1 MKAKI
6 LFLLVLPIF
15 SMGQDYVVDEIF
27 EPDNYSGGFAE
38 VSSNNRIIYS
48 WGLNIDNT
56 ELNLIKETGS
66 NYFDFRYQYNIPV
79 LKTVYF
85 TLGFGSNWNVFNL
98 NNDSNLLYID
108 SLFHEKRKLR
118 FQNITSVVGLR
129 FQAKKHP
136 NESWCLEVNF
146 LNEYLVRSNYLT
158 WGELDGM
165 RYKNKFSKLNFV
177 EKYQYG
183 LEVRSG
189 YKNIS
194 LFSRYRF
201 SSLINRSLGGVDLP
215 NLTFGLQLDIPA
227 SGDIL

>member
-38 VSSNNRIIYS
+38 VSPNNRIIYS
-48 WGLNIDNT
+48 WGLNIDHT

-85 TLGFGSNWNVFNL
+85 TLGFGSNWNVFNM

-146 LNEYLVRSNYLT
+146 LTSLS
-158 WGELDGM
+158 M
-165 RYKNKFSKLNFV
+165 ARYCSVLSSAAPEITNGVLASSIKQES
-177 EKYQYG
+177 
-183 LEVRSG
+183 
-189 YKNIS
+189 IS
-194 LFSRYRF
+194 ST
-201 SSLINRSLGGVDLP
+201 IV
-215 NLTFGLQLDIPA
+215 
-227 SGDIL
+227 